1 LNIQP
6 PRRGDLQAAGA
17 IETSPFLE
25 RVPAFVPSSYVSDT
39 ALRIAA
45 YRQLAEITTQEQ
57 LHRLARDWRDRFGKF
72 PPAVDNL
79 LLLTEIRLAAAKAGI
94 QRIEVREDKVMLTR
108 RGEFIL
114 VAGKF
119 PRISSVTIDQH
130 LGEIL
135 ALLRKL

>member
-1 LNIQP
+1 MQTKLNASVVE
-6 PRRGDLQAAGA
+6 RRPK
-17 IETSPFLE
+17 TH
-25 RVPAFVPSSYVSDT
+25 VPAFVPGSYIADT

-45 YRQLAEITTQEQ
+45 YRQLAEVTTHEQ
-57 LHRLARDWRDRFGKF
+57 LHRLAKDWRDRFGKF
-72 PPAVDNL
+72 PLAVDNL

-94 QRIEVREDKVMLTR
+94 QRVEVREDKVMLTR

-119 PRISSVTIDQH
+119 PRIGSVTIDQH
-130 LGEIL
+130 LEEIL